1 MQYIY
6 VCHNCYLTFLHVHA
20 DLFLRTIS
28 TIQSSFPSKKEKR
41 NWRRRSKLRA
51 GFSFFVSFPRR
62 FGTRNTL
69 LRLLR
74 MYLQVYVISLHSTGN
89 PIGHQADPDRQ
100 TRLGRVNQRAGDLN
114 QWRRHIC
121 WQRLMIR
128 RTRMKPGTRR
138 FQRSDRLETNLTSS
152 FHLAIQYPSRSPLL
166 YHVGSHYYRVYWLID
181 VDDAVNA
188 VWRISPPRFVPAFH
202 FRNATFL
209 TFPW

>member
-1 MQYIY
+1 MCILCGF
-6 VCHNCYLTFLHVHA
+6 VPSNKPCRR
-20 DLFLRTIS
+20 LRVK
-28 TIQSSFPSKKEKR
+28 FPRAKKEIDGVNR
-41 NWRRRSKLRA
+41 NETRI
-51 GFSFFVSFPRR
+51 FFAISFPRPL
-62 FGTRNTL
+62 GTRNTL
-69 LRLLR
+69 LPLLCIR
-74 MYLQVYVISLHSTGN
+74 KYTLSHSSN
-89 PIGHQADPDRQ
+89 PIGHQAGPDGQ

-152 FHLAIQYPSRSPLL
+152 FHLAIQYPSRSPLP

-188 VWRISPPRFVPAFH
+188 VRRFTA
-202 FRNATFL
+202 
-209 TFPW
+209 